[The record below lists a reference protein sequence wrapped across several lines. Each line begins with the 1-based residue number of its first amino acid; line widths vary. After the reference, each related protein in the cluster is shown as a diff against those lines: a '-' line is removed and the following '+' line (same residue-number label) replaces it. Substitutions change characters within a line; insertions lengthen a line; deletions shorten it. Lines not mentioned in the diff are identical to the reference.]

1 MKRILVLSAALLMV
15 TTAFANGE
23 KGRMK
28 VSSESSTLT
37 WTGSKITGSSHS
49 GTIAI
54 QSGSISYAD
63 GLITSANVVMDM
75 KNIACTDDMDQ
86 EYKDKLIGHLQ
97 SEDFFNAAE
106 HKSAVFTLTSFEKV
120 KGESYNVTGN
130 LTIKGIS
137 NKITFPATVKMNDSM
152 ISVDADLSID
162 RTKWDVHYGSGSIF
176 DGLGDNV
183 INDDVDIKIHI
194 EAAQ

>member
-15 TTAFANGE
+15 GTAFASGE

-28 VSSESSTLT
+28 VKSESSTLS
-37 WTGSKITGSSHS
+37 WTGSKITGSSHN

-54 QSGSISYAD
+54 QSGSISTEA
-63 GLITSANVVMDM
+63 GMITSANVVMDM
-75 KNIACTDDMDQ
+75 NNIACTDDMEQ
-86 EYKDKLIGHLQ
+86 EYKDKLVGHLQ
-97 SEDFFNAAE
+97 SEDFFNSAE
-106 HKSAVFTLTSFEKV
+106 HKSAVFTLTSFKQV
-120 KGESYNVTGN
+120 KGESYTVTGN

-137 NKITFPATVKMNDSM
+137 NEITFPATVKMDDAM
-152 ISVDADLSID
+152 VSVDADLSID

-183 INDDVDIKIHI
+183 INDDVDISIHI